1 MAITK
6 LNEIQALRPLDGSPQ
21 DNMIAMI
28 VTELEHNG
36 RDAARYVADENS
48 AVIGLLYPRIARILD

>member
-6 LNEIQALRPLDGSPQ
+6 LNEIQALRALDGSPS
-21 DNMIAMI
+21 DNAIAMV

-36 RDAARYVADENS
+36 RDSARYVADEN
-48 AVIGLLYPRIARILD
+48 ADVIGLLYPRIVRILD